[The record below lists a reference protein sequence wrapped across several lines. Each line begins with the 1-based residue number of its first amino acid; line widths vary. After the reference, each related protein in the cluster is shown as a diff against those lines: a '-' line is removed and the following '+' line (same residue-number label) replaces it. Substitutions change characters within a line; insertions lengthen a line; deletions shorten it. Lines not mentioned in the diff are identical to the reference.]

1 MESYCFREY
10 ASIIWRAAGW
20 SYVVLNTVTGYL
32 IGCTRVFSYEYY
44 YFYWICEPTAAAQV
58 YPMIAQMESYMSLVI
73 VFFTVL
79 VIYFYAKVLRRS
91 AQYNKKSPHEKDVLL
106 QIFFICLIFIG
117 YKIGT
122 AIFEASL
129 PANQS
134 PTKAHIFVENLLK
147 IGLCNVHP
155 LSHLLI
161 NGKRSNFNS
170 PVPPPAPL
178 NYVSYE
184 QLCQVPEPP
193 GQPSLR
199 GLRSRQQARL
209 AGTMSV

>member
-1 MESYCFREY
+1 MNC
-10 ASIIWRAAGW
+10 
-20 SYVVLNTVTGYL
+20 L
-32 IGCTRVFSYEYY
+32 I
-44 YFYWICEPTAAAQV
+44 Q
-58 YPMIAQMESYMSLVI
+58 LVI
-73 VFFTVL
+73 TVPST
-79 VIYFYAKVLRRS
+79 VYSYNVLRRS

-161 NGKRSNFNS
+161 NGK
-170 PVPPPAPL
+170 V
-178 NYVSYE
+178 
-184 QLCQVPEPP
+184 
-193 GQPSLR
+193 GT
-199 GLRSRQQARL
+199 L
-209 AGTMSV
+209 AIK